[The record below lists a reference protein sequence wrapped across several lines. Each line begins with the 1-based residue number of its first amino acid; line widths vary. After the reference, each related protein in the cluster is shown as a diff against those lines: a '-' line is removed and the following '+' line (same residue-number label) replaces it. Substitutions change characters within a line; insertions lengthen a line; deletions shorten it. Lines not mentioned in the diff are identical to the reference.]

1 MSEVIQ
7 AILKAQM
14 AAGDEERNCLKA
26 HLSAAF
32 GGWDGFVE
40 GRSHFR
46 AAGEIIISVTPAEM
60 AINCIFRTSQIGAE
74 MLLNS
79 PP

>member
-14 AAGDEERNCLKA
+14 AAGDEEKNCLKA
-26 HLSAAF
+26 HLSAF
-32 GGWDGFVE
+32 GGWDGFVK

-60 AINCIFRTSQIGAE
+60 AINCFYRTSQIGAE